1 MLARAADH
9 IRENLEQAILTGSY
23 VDGLR
28 LDELRLAEQFEVS
41 RTPIREALQMLAAT
55 GLVDLIPRRGAFV
68 RHPGF
73 VELVEMFEVMAE
85 LECLCGRLAAR
96 RLTDRHLVDLRAAE
110 RGCVSALEVGDT
122 DAYYRANEQFHNLL
136 YQASGNGFLTG
147 EANRLHKRL
156 QPFRRLQLRVR
167 GRMVQSM
174 DEHKAILLALEAG
187 DAETTGRLLR
197 DHVSIQ
203 GEKFH
208 DLMAGFH
215 SQSLGQSLGQSEGQP
230 FGEPAGKVEGQLNG
244 RPVSRV
250 AEQAG

>member
-1 MLARAADH
+1 MPARAADH
-9 IRENLEQAILTGSY
+9 IRQNLEQAILTGSY

-96 RLTDRHLVDLRAAE
+96 RLTDTHLVDLRAAE
-110 RGCVSALEVGDT
+110 SGCVSALETGDT
-122 DAYYRANEQFHNLL
+122 DAYYRANERFHNLL

-197 DHVSIQ
+197 DHVAIQ

-215 SQSLGQSLGQSEGQP
+215 GQSLGQSLG
-230 FGEPAGKVEGQLNG
+230 EPAEKSEGQLNG
-244 RPVSRV
+244 LPVNRV
-250 AEQAG
+250 AGQAS

>member
-1 MLARAADH
+1 MSARAADH
-9 IRENLEQAILTGSY
+9 IRENLEQAILTGSFA
-23 VDGLR
+23 DGAR

-41 RTPIREALQMLAAT
+41 RTPIREALQMLAAI
-55 GLVDLIPRRGAFV
+55 GLVELIPRRGAFV

-96 RLTDRHLVDLRAAE
+96 RLTDSLLIDLRTAE
-110 RGCVSALEVGDT
+110 SGCVSAMEVGDT
-122 DAYYRANEQFHNLL
+122 DAYYRANERFHNLL

-174 DEHKAILLALEAG
+174 DEHKAILSALEAG

-197 DHVSIQ
+197 DHVAIQ

-215 SQSLGQSLGQSEGQP
+215 GQSSNQPSSQPLGQPVEQSAGQP
-230 FGEPAGKVEGQLNG
+230 NG
-244 RPVSRV
+244 RSGGRV

>member
-1 MLARAADH
+1 MPARAADH
-9 IRENLEQAILTGSY
+9 IRQNLEQAILTGSY

-68 RHPGF
+68 RHPSF

-96 RLTDRHLVDLRAAE
+96 RLTDTHLVDLKAAE
-110 RGCVSALEVGDT
+110 SGCVSALEVGDT
-122 DAYYRANEQFHNLL
+122 DAYYRANERFHNLL

-197 DHVSIQ
+197 DHVAIQ

-215 SQSLGQSLGQSEGQP
+215 GQSLGQPLGQP
-230 FGEPAGKVEGQLNG
+230 LGEPEEKPEDPLNG
-244 RPVSRV
+244 RPVNRV
-250 AEQAG
+250 AGQAG

>member
-1 MLARAADH
+1 MPARAADH
-9 IRENLEQAILTGSY
+9 IRQNLEQAILTGSY

-96 RLTDRHLVDLRAAE
+96 RLTDTHLVDLRAAE
-110 RGCVSALEVGDT
+110 SGCVSALETGDT
-122 DAYYRANEQFHNLL
+122 DAYYRANERFHNLL

-174 DEHKAILLALEAG
+174 DEHKAILIALEAG

-197 DHVSIQ
+197 DHVAIQ

-215 SQSLGQSLGQSEGQP
+215 GQSLGQSLG
-230 FGEPAGKVEGQLNG
+230 EPAEKSEGQLNG
-244 RPVSRV
+244 LPVNRV
-250 AEQAG
+250 AGQAS

>member
-1 MLARAADH
+1 MPARAADH

-96 RLTDRHLVDLRAAE
+96 RLTDTHLVDLRAAE
-110 RGCVSALEVGDT
+110 SGCVSALESGDT
-122 DAYYRANEQFHNLL
+122 DAYYRANERFHNLL

-174 DEHKAILLALEAG
+174 DEHKAILSALEAG

-197 DHVSIQ
+197 DHVAIQ

-215 SQSLGQSLGQSEGQP
+215 GQSEGQSLGQSDE
-230 FGEPAGKVEGQLNG
+230 KLNG

-250 AEQAG
+250 AGQAV

>member
-1 MLARAADH
+1 MSARAADH
-9 IRENLEQAILTGSY
+9 IREDLEQAILTGSY
-23 VDGLR
+23 ADGAR

-41 RTPIREALQMLAAT
+41 RTPIREALQMLAAI

-73 VELVEMFEVMAE
+73 VEMVEMFEVMAE

-96 RLTDRHLVDLRAAE
+96 RLTDVLLVELRAAE
-110 RGCVSALEVGDT
+110 SGCVAALESGDT
-122 DAYYRANEQFHNLL
+122 DAYYRANESFHNLL

-174 DEHKAILLALEAG
+174 DEHKAILSALEAG
-187 DAETTGRLLR
+187 DAETAGRLLR
-197 DHVSIQ
+197 DHVAIQ

-215 SQSLGQSLGQSEGQP
+215 GRSTAQSTGQSTGNSLGQP
-230 FGEPAGKVEGQLNG
+230 TAPNN
-244 RPVSRV
+244 RPVSRETV
-250 AEQAG
+250 PAE